1 MIRTLQALRFVFSL
15 TVLLAHFSYA
25 GIDGHSS
32 GVSVC
37 FFALLSGFLLSKAY
51 GQRLVDGTITTGR
64 YLLKRLIKLYPLH
77 LLCLLVFIAIRRNT
91 IDGAEALALVPNALL
106 LQSWVPMEQVYF
118 SGNAVSWYLSDALF
132 FLLLFPWL
140 FRLVSRLTFRQLGAA
155 CCAMM
160 AVYVAYMLALP
171 MDNLNYWLYIFPPVR
186 LVDFTMG
193 IMLWR
198 LCQLRPRTGQVAV
211 WPTAVELLL
220 MAALVL
226 TIVTYPLDAKWHVAF
241 LHWLVVVPMLLVF
254 YQGEQT
260 GGAVSSFLK
269 TPVVQWLGAFTME
282 MFLLHMILFSV
293 AMSWAAKLGADIP
306 YALMMLL
313 CFSVVIGV
321 SYVVH
326 WWFVTPVVKW
336 LTHCIA
342 EK

>member
-1 MIRTLQALRFVFSL
+1 ML
-15 TVLLAHFSYA
+15 
-25 GIDGHSS
+25 
-32 GVSVC
+32 
-37 FFALLSGFLLSKAY
+37 
-51 GQRLVDGTITTGR
+51 
-64 YLLKRLIKLYPLH
+64 
-77 LLCLLVFIAIRRNT
+77 
-91 IDGAEALALVPNALL
+91 
-106 LQSWVPMEQVYF
+106 
-118 SGNAVSWYLSDALF
+118 
-132 FLLLFPWL
+132 
-140 FRLVSRLTFRQLGAA
+140 
-155 CCAMM
+155 

-198 LCQLRPRTGQVAV
+198 LCQLRPRTGRVAV
-211 WPTAVELLL
+211 WPTAVEMLL

-260 GGAVSSFLK
+260 GGAVSSLLK